1 MFGKHVKITSTK
13 RAVPKLELRE
23 YEIEVRTGKEF
34 IIDGYGGAVPVKQL
48 EECEVTFERL

>member
-1 MFGKHVKITSTK
+1 MFGQHVKIVSTK

-23 YEIEVRTGKEF
+23 YEIVVKSGKES

-48 EECEVTFERL
+48 AECEVTFERL